1 METGRKGEPVAGGP
15 IRRLSPGKIIASVA
29 YSIIN
34 FPMVSGSGTI
44 LMNQSVEEEIREETK
59 DRRESLKN
67 KENHL
72 LLCTQKWNQS
82 FLLANYA

>member
-1 METGRKGEPVAGGP
+1 
-15 IRRLSPGKIIASVA
+15 
-29 YSIIN
+29 
-34 FPMVSGSGTI
+34 MVSSSGTI

-67 KENHL
+67 RENHL
-72 LLCTQKWNQS
+72 VLCTQKWNQS